1 MAKTYTA
8 TGRLEIIGNHTD
20 HQGGH
25 VLAMPTKEKI
35 YAEVTDNGCDNIRIF
50 SEGFEPIELNIFED
64 NSYEQGTSRAL
75 LVGILDGFAKKYGRI
90 QVHNAG
96 WDAHIKTEIKPGG
109 GTSSSAA
116 YEILLARI
124 IIDKHYNNLAS
135 PIELAKIGKYAENE
149 YYGKSCGLQ
158 DQLAASAAKSGQ
170 LILMDFKNEEPTYE
184 LIDFNFEKFGYK
196 IELIESHT
204 DHADNT
210 IEFESIIADYNLIAN
225 ELGVKQ
231 LGDIRK
237 SEFESKLPD
246 LEYKI
251 SQGKFTRDQ
260 LDRAIH
266 FYNENERVIAG
277 ANALKQGD
285 TKTFLKCV
293 NESTLSSQNA
303 LKNITPKSVTE
314 NNLSKLI
321 DEYRTKPSTSAI
333 KLQGGGFGGN
343 IIVFSKK

>member
-1 MAKTYTA
+1 MAKSYKA

-35 YAEVTDNGCDNIRIF
+35 YAEVRDNASDHIRIF

-64 NSYEQGTSRAL
+64 YEYEQGTSRAL

-124 IIDKHYNNLAS
+124 INDKHYNNQAS
-135 PIELAKIGKYAENE
+135 PIDLAKIAKYAENE

-158 DQLAASAAKSGQ
+158 DQLASSAAMQGQ
-170 LILMDFKNEEPTYE
+170 FILMDFKNEEPTYE
-184 LIDFNFEKFGYK
+184 LIDFDIEKAGYK
-196 IELIESHT
+196 IELVESNT

-210 IEFESIIADYNLIAN
+210 HEFESIISDMFLIAN
-225 ELGVKQ
+225 EMGLSR
-231 LGDIRK
+231 LGDISK
-237 SEFESKLPD
+237 SEFESKLTK
-246 LEYKI
+246 LEHKI
-251 SQGKFTRDQ
+251 SQDRFSRDQ
-260 LDRAIH
+260 LNRAIH

-277 ANALKQGD
+277 AEALKRGNVEA
-285 TKTFLKCV
+285 FLSCV
-293 NESTLSSQNA
+293 NESCKSSENL
-303 LKNITPKSVTE
+303 LKNILPKGVSE

-321 DEYRTKPSTSAI
+321 AEYRSKNATAAI

-343 IIVFSKK
+343 IIIFNS

>member
-35 YAEVTDNGCDNIRIF
+35 YAEVSDNDSDLIQIF
-50 SEGFEPIELNIFED
+50 SEGFEPIELNIFD
-64 NSYEQGTSRAL
+64 DYIYEQGTSRAL
-75 LVGILDGFAKKYGRI
+75 LVGILDGFAKRFGNI

-96 WDAHIKTEIKPGG
+96 FDAHIKTEIKPGG

-116 YEILLARI
+116 YEILFAKI
-124 IIDKHYNNLAS
+124 INDKHYNNQAN
-135 PIELAKIGKYAENE
+135 PIELAKIGKFAENV

-158 DQLAASAAKSGQ
+158 DQLAASLGQ
-170 LILMDFKNEEPTYE
+170 MVIMDFKNEEPSYE
-184 LIDFNFEKFGYK
+184 LIDFDFDKAGYK
-196 IELIESHT
+196 IELVESNT

-210 IEFESIIADYNLIAN
+210 IEFESIIKDYNLIAT

-231 LGDIRK
+231 LGDISK
-237 SEFESKLPD
+237 SEFQTRLPE
-246 LEYKI
+246 LEEKFQ
-251 SQGKFTRDQ
+251 QGRFTQDQ
-260 LDRAIH
+260 LNRAIH
-266 FYNENERVIAG
+266 FYNENERVVTG
-277 ANALKQGD
+277 AEALKRCD
-285 TKTFLKCV
+285 VETFLQCV
-293 NESTLSSQNA
+293 NESTISSENL
-303 LKNITPKSVTE
+303 LKNILPKGVTE

-321 DEYRTKPSTSAI
+321 AEYRAKNSTVAI

-343 IIVFSKK
+343 ILVFSNK